1 MVAFVNHLPGER
13 MLREQVQ
20 AIRQFNRFYTQK
32 IGVLGE
38 RLLESGYSLTEARVL
53 YELAH
58 RQATKASEL
67 GGELAIDAGYLS
79 RILKRFEGARL
90 ISRTRSDADARQ
102 SLIELTPKGR
112 KVFAG
117 LDTASNEQVAQMLEP
132 LDQAHREKLRVT
144 LANLGRLL
152 QPVESGEAG
161 VVLRPH
167 RAGDMGFIAHRQA
180 ILYTEEY
187 GWNGEYEAL
196 VCEITAK
203 FLRHFKPGRERCWIA
218 ERDGETIGSV
228 FAVEDSKTVARLRLL
243 YVDPSAR
250 GLGLGAKLVQ
260 ECIHFAREAGYRKL
274 TLWTNSVLKD
284 ARHIYER
291 AGFVKTHEEPN
302 HAFGRDLISQTWD
315 LPLR

>member
-1 MVAFVNHLPGER
+1 MVACVNHLNGER

-20 AIRQFNRFYTQK
+20 AVRQFNRFYTQK

-38 RLLESGYSLTEARVL
+38 RLLDSGYSLTEARVL

-58 RQATKASEL
+58 RQATKASQLGFEL
-67 GGELAIDAGYLS
+67 GIDAGYLS
-79 RILKRFEGARL
+79 RILKRFETARL
-90 ISRTRSDADARQ
+90 ISRTRSGADARQ

-117 LDTASNEQVAQMLEP
+117 LDAASDEQVARMLEP
-132 LDQAHREKLRVT
+132 LDGAHREKLRAT
-144 LANLGRLL
+144 LGSLGRLL
-152 QPVESGEAG
+152 QPGEAAAG

-167 RAGDMGFIAHRQA
+167 RAGDMGFVAHRQA
-180 ILYTEEY
+180 ILYAEEY

-218 ERDGETIGSV
+218 ERVGETIGSV
-228 FAVEDSKTVARLRLL
+228 FVVEDSKTVARLRLL

-250 GLGLGAKLVQ
+250 GLGLGGKLVQ
-260 ECIHFAREAGYRKL
+260 ECIHFAKEAGYRKL
-274 TLWTNSVLKD
+274 TLWTNSVLKA
-284 ARHIYER
+284 ARRIYER
-291 AGFVKTHEEPN
+291 AGFVKTQEEN
-302 HAFGRDLISQTWD
+302 HRSFGHDLVAQTWD
-315 LPLR
+315 LRLR